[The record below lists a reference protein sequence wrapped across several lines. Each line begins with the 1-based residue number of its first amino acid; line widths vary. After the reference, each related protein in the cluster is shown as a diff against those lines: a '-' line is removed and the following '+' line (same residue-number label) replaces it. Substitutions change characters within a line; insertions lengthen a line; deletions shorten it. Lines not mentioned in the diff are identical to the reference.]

1 MAMQDIYQSIVKTVQ
16 QAGKHHP
23 MIVCGHSF
31 MRHPAY
37 DRLLQASDMETV
49 PFHDCE
55 PNPKYDSVLKGLKLF
70 EDNHCDMLIS
80 VGGGSPMDVA
90 KSIKAFVGMDQQT
103 PCVNQAIVPNAIPHL
118 AIPTTAGTGS
128 EATHFAVIY
137 YEGKK
142 YSVSDMSL
150 TPDYV
155 VLDAELLSG
164 LPLYQRKAT
173 MLDVLCHAIESY
185 WSVKATKTSRAPG
198 S

>member
-1 MAMQDIYQSIVKTVQ
+1 
-16 QAGKHHP
+16 
-23 MIVCGHSF
+23 

-173 MLDVLCHAIESY
+173 MLDALCHAIESY
-185 WSVKATKTSRAPG
+185 WSVKATKTSHAPG

>member
-1 MAMQDIYQSIVKTVQ
+1 
-16 QAGKHHP
+16 
-23 MIVCGHSF
+23 

-118 AIPTTAGTGS
+118 AILRQPVQGAKRRTLQSFTTK
-128 EATHFAVIY
+128 
-137 YEGKK
+137 GKN
-142 YSVSDMSL
+142 
-150 TPDYV
+150 TP
-155 VLDAELLSG
+155 
-164 LPLYQRKAT
+164 
-173 MLDVLCHAIESY
+173 
-185 WSVKATKTSRAPG
+185 SRT
-198 S
+198 